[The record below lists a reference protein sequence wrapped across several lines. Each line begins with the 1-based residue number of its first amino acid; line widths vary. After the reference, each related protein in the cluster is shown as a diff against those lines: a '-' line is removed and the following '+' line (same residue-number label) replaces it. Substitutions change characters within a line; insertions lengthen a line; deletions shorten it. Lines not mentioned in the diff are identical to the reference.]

1 VASWEKGKFKTQGE
15 KKAALVALRKVRG
28 KDVKKMLAEK
38 DKGGVLAKSEA
49 NIFAEV
55 GADLSQVSIL
65 ARREIEARILMPV
78 LNAFIKEHGK
88 DQTVKLVDPVI
99 QELAR
104 EGGVQ
109 LAKALGGNTIA
120 HFAKGL
126 SLWTREDALRLD
138 VMEQTEKTFAF
149 NVTRCRYAE
158 MYKELGVQEYGSLLS
173 CGRDAA
179 LIVGFNPKIK
189 FTRTQTIMSGA
200 PYCDFRYELMG

>member
-1 VASWEKGKFKTQGE
+1 MKEANEEKVVSRRILCKLFTGG
-15 KKAALVALRKVRG
+15 AIAIGGSCILPSALW
-28 KDVKKMLAEK
+28 
-38 DKGGVLAKSEA
+38 KGGEAKLLGA
-49 NIFAEV
+49 QFAEA
-55 GADLSQVSIL
+55 GTDLSQVSIL
-65 ARREIEARILMPV
+65 ARREIEARILMPA
-78 LNAFIKEHGK
+78 LNAFIKEYGK

-109 LAKALGGNTIA
+109 LAKALGGNTVA

-138 VMEQTEKTFAF
+138 VKEQTEKKFAF

-158 MYKELGVQEYGSLLS
+158 MYKELGVQDYRALLS

-189 FTRTQTIMSGA
+189 FTRTQTIMSDA
-200 PYCDFRYELMG
+200 AYCDFRYELMG

>member
-1 VASWEKGKFKTQGE
+1 MKEEKEVKELSRRMLCKLLAGGAVAVGGSCLLQSPSLMDGRELPFGVQS
-15 KKAALVALRKVRG
+15 
-28 KDVKKMLAEK
+28 AE
-38 DKGGVLAKSEA
+38 A
-49 NIFAEV
+49 

-78 LNAFIKEHGK
+78 LNAFIKEYGK
-88 DQTVKLVDPVI
+88 EQTVKLVDPVI

-126 SLWTREDALRLD
+126 SLWTREDALRMD
-138 VMEQTEKTFAF
+138 VIEQTEKKFAF

-158 MYKELGVQEYGSLLS
+158 MYKELGVQDYGALLS

-200 PYCDFRYELMG
+200 PYCDFRYDLEA

>member
-1 VASWEKGKFKTQGE
+1 MEFGGAVAQ
-15 KKAALVALRKVRG
+15 A
-28 KDVKKMLAEK
+28 
-38 DKGGVLAKSEA
+38 
-49 NIFAEV
+49 

-78 LNAFIKEHGK
+78 LNAFMKQYGRE
-88 DQTVKLVDPVI
+88 QTVKIVDPVI

-109 LAKALGGNTIA
+109 LARALGGNSIRD
-120 HFAKGL
+120 FAKGL
-126 SLWTREDALRLD
+126 SMWTREDALRLEVKEETD
-138 VMEQTEKTFAF
+138 TKYAF

-158 MYKELGVQEYGSLLS
+158 MYKELGVQDYGALLS

-200 PYCDFRYELMG
+200 PYCDFRYELM

>member
-1 VASWEKGKFKTQGE
+1 MKEEKRVSRRTFCQWVAGG
-15 KKAALVALRKVRG
+15 AAMVGGSCLLAPVSVGNGRLGGVP
-28 KDVKKMLAEK
+28 LAE
-38 DKGGVLAKSEA
+38 A
-49 NIFAEV
+49 
-55 GADLSQVSIL
+55 GADLSPVSIL

-78 LNAFIKEHGK
+78 LDAFIQQYGK
-88 DQTVKLVDPVI
+88 DQAVKIVEPVI
-99 QELAR
+99 QKLAR

-109 LAKALGGNTIA
+109 LAQALGGNTIA

-126 SLWTREDALRLD
+126 SLWTRDDALRMD
-138 VMEQTEKTFAF
+138 VLEQTEKRFAF

-158 MYKELGVQEYGSLLS
+158 MYKELGVLEYGALLS

-200 PYCDFRYELMG
+200 PYCDFRYDLQP

>member
-1 VASWEKGKFKTQGE
+1 MMKQEKE
-15 KKAALVALRKVRG
+15 KNELSRRMLCKLVAGGAVAVGGSCLLNAPSWKLGGQSLLGVRS
-28 KDVKKMLAEK
+28 AE
-38 DKGGVLAKSEA
+38 A
-49 NIFAEV
+49 

-78 LNAFIKEHGK
+78 LNAFIKEYGK
-88 DQTVKLVDPVI
+88 EQTVKLVDPVI

-126 SLWTREDALRLD
+126 SLWTREDALRMD
-138 VMEQTEKTFAF
+138 VKEQTETKFAF

-158 MYKELGVQEYGSLLS
+158 MYKELGVQDYGALLS

-200 PYCDFRYELMG
+200 AYCDFRYDLKG

>member
-1 VASWEKGKFKTQGE
+1 MKQEKERKELSRRMLCK
-15 KKAALVALRKVRG
+15 LVAGGAVAVGGSCLLSTPSWKFGGQSLLGVRS
-28 KDVKKMLAEK
+28 AE
-38 DKGGVLAKSEA
+38 A
-49 NIFAEV
+49 

-78 LNAFIKEHGK
+78 LNAFIKEYGK
-88 DQTVKLVDPVI
+88 EQTVKLVDPVI

-126 SLWTREDALRLD
+126 SLWTREDALRMD
-138 VMEQTEKTFAF
+138 VKEQRETKFAF

-158 MYKELGVQEYGSLLS
+158 MYKELGVQDYGALLS

-200 PYCDFRYELMG
+200 PHCDFRYDLEG